1 MEDRVHHQL
10 PPGVRVQDPSSE
22 VPVTKPFLSSNVQNN
37 DSEDFS
43 LDEFFEWP
51 CPIDP
56 TLAIVVDGRIED
68 ATDLCLKY
76 WLWKK
81 RQSRPSSQAT
91 PNPWKFTGKPL
102 THLGRTERLI
112 LNYLATSGLAHQFR
126 IADVVHATG
135 LSNKVVFNALARLV
149 KRGFVV
155 KKARGVYALSDWVIA
170 RIVNKYPV
178 TPAVPQDVPKRGK
191 APLKP
196 VESGWGVLRVHA
208 MMPGGANWLQFFAVL
223 YFIKLLINWL
233 FNGVKWHLS
242 YIYGPR
248 RLRQVMSHVYRLV
261 SHLEWHVADVPVVL
275 GCHGHYN
282 GSPGGFSPLGDC
294 VGYTYEHGVDVRIPG
309 WLAQV
314 LDELFSIFK
323 VYVKSPS
330 DIKRDNPGYYQDL
343 IKELGEPPPMP
354 KDFAN
359 LVSALFTLLAVGV
372 DDGDGGRLS
381 YLGLGI
387 RHRVRYTR
395 STQAHSG
402 E

>member
-1 MEDRVHHQL
+1 MEDRVHRAHHQL

-22 VPVTKPFLSSNVQNN
+22 VPVTEPFLSSNVQNN

-91 PNPWKFTGKPL
+91 PNPWKPTAGKPL

-126 IADVVHATG
+126 IADIVHATG

-191 APLKP
+191 ASLKP

-208 MMPGGANWLQFFAVL
+208 MMPGVANWLQFFAVL

-248 RLRQVMSHVYRLV
+248 RLRQVMSYIYRLV

-282 GSPGGFSPLGDC
+282 GSPGAFSPLTDC
-294 VGYTYEHGVDVRIPG
+294 VGYTYEHGIDVRIPG

-343 IKELGEPPPMP
+343 LNELGEPPPMP
-354 KDFAN
+354 EGFTN
-359 LVSALFTLLAVGV
+359 LVSALFTLLAVGGV
-372 DDGDGGRLS
+372 DGDGGRLS

-387 RHRVRYTR
+387 RHRVRR
-395 STQAHSG
+395 
-402 E
+402 

>member
-1 MEDRVHHQL
+1 
-10 PPGVRVQDPSSE
+10 VQNNE
-22 VPVTKPFLSSNVQNN
+22 QNN

-91 PNPWKFTGKPL
+91 PNPWKPTAGKPL

-112 LNYLATSGLAHQFR
+112 LHYLATSGLAHQFR
-126 IADVVHATG
+126 IADIVHATG
-135 LSNKVVFNALARLV
+135 LSSKVVFNALARLV
-149 KRGFVV
+149 KRGFVI

-191 APLKP
+191 ASLKP

-208 MMPGGANWLQFFAVL
+208 MMPDGANWLQFFAVL

-248 RLRQVMSHVYRLV
+248 RLRQVMSYIYRLV

-282 GSPGGFSPLGDC
+282 GSPGAFSPLTDC
-294 VGYTYEHGVDVRIPG
+294 VGYTYEHGIDVRIPG

-343 IKELGEPPPMP
+343 LRELGEPPPMP
-354 KDFAN
+354 REFAD
-359 LVSALFTLLAVGV
+359 LVGSLM
-372 DDGDGGRLS
+372 RL
-381 YLGLGI
+381 I
-387 RHRVRYTR
+387 
-395 STQAHSG
+395 A
-402 E
+402 

>member
-37 DSEDFS
+37 EQNNDSEYLSFE
-43 LDEFFEWP
+43 EFLAR

-56 TLAIVVDGRIED
+56 TWGAFVDDGVED
-68 ATDLCLKY
+68 ATDLCFISWLQHL
-76 WLWKK
+76 LWKK

-91 PNPWKFTGKPL
+91 PNPWKPTGKPL

-112 LNYLATSGLAHQFR
+112 LHYLATSGLAHQFR
-126 IADVVHATG
+126 IADIVHATG

-191 APLKP
+191 ASLKP

-208 MMPGGANWLQFFAVL
+208 MMPGVANWLQFFAVL

-248 RLRQVMSHVYRLV
+248 RLRQVMSYIYRLT

-282 GSPGGFSPLGDC
+282 GSPGAFSPLTDC
-294 VGYTYEHGVDVRIPG
+294 VGYTYEHGIDVRIPG

-314 LDELFSIFK
+314 LDSMFSIFK

-343 IKELGEPPPMP
+343 IRELGEPPPMP
-354 KDFAN
+354 EDFTN
-359 LVSALFTLLAVGV
+359 LVSALFTLLAVGGV
-372 DDGDGGRLS
+372 DGDGGRLS

-387 RHRVRYTR
+387 RHRVRR
-395 STQAHSG
+395 
-402 E
+402 